1 MSIYNWGCFWGWFS
15 EDRVTISPTRTVH
28 VQFQKD
34 FMCFVLL
41 SFLKIHVPFR
51 HANHQSSNPSVA
63 SHQDM
68 TKLNTYAQQHS
79 VKQAFHSSL
88 FICLLTKWTLLGWDS
103 FLIISVCVALLSSPF
118 RDAGLLG
125 EFTSL
130 CEVAGLLPAGGLGT
144 FAFIETSLF
153 SLWETSWRVK
163 HQNHILYKCLTFLS
177 LHV

>member
-1 MSIYNWGCFWGWFS
+1 MRIES
-15 EDRVTISPTRTVH
+15 VTIPTRTVH
-28 VQFQKD
+28 VQLQND
-34 FMCFVLL
+34 FMYFLLL
-41 SFLKIHVPFR
+41 SFLQIHVPFR
-51 HANHQSSNPSVA
+51 HDNHQSSNPGVA
-63 SHQDM
+63 YHQDM